1 MTKTTIE
8 DYREAIVE
16 AVAELDRC
24 DGSRIG
30 QSEAIDSAR
39 TILQTTYGDTL
50 DADVESFIDELEDS
64 EGDANEEESEGD

>member
-1 MTKTTIE
+1 MTKTTIH

-39 TILQTTYGDTL
+39 TVLQTAYGDTL
-50 DADVESFIDELEDS
+50 DQDVQNFIDESEEEGGGDSRQEDS
-64 EGDANEEESEGD
+64 EV

>member
-1 MTKTTIE
+1 MTKSTIQ

-39 TILQTTYGDTL
+39 TVLQTTYGDTL
-50 DADVESFIDELEDS
+50 DADVESYIDELEDS
-64 EGDANEEESEGD
+64 DGDQSEEDPDQE